1 MGASAPRTEIFLV
14 GYYGFRNTGDEAI
27 LSSILSELRQACSDA
42 SFTVI
47 SHDPSETAARYGVR
61 AIPWFE
67 PHAIAE
73 ATDKAH
79 LVVVGGGGLFHD
91 TSGFSP
97 DSLFTKQNWG
107 LGLYS
112 GAAMYGSLSGK
123 RVMLYGVG
131 IGPLRSELATEY
143 TKAACLAAD
152 VVTVRD
158 ELSREVL
165 ESAGVPRSR
174 VILTADCAFAS
185 QPCPKNTDILRDL
198 FPKPFSSGPTVG
210 VVVREW
216 SVDVRPDHWEGQLAH
231 ALDGFVQSEGGRL
244 IFIPFQTLESEKEND
259 LAVAR
264 RVASQLN
271 PQADV
276 AVVDKYITSEELKAL
291 IAACGLVVGMRLHS
305 VVFAA
310 QAGVPVVAL
319 SYDPKVST
327 LVQRLRMT
335 RFDLP
340 LRNLQGG
347 RLRELMTQAVEQK
360 SAISAS
366 LRAAS
371 EELASEAERN
381 GELARELIQRPVKPK
396 SLPTELLPIVA
407 RAIKGQIAAAKQMD
421 ERMQSQQAQVDQ
433 LSTVVTRQHTDNKEL
448 TEQVK
453 QQGEKVEELSA
464 CVRKQHADNEELI
477 GQLEQRREQVDEL
490 TACVAKQHA
499 DNEQMIG
506 QLKQL
511 QERIEELSTDARQQ
525 RADKGELISCVAEKE
540 GEVAKLREQL
550 RGKDRFVLEDDQRH
564 ALKERELEKR
574 IHLNYAQIRR
584 SHRRWSCGD
593 SGTRVNSVISQV
605 VFSAVSLPV

>member
-1 MGASAPRTEIFLV
+1 M
-14 GYYGFRNTGDEAI
+14 
-27 LSSILSELRQACSDA
+27 
-42 SFTVI
+42 
-47 SHDPSETAARYGVR
+47 
-61 AIPWFE
+61 
-67 PHAIAE
+67 
-73 ATDKAH
+73 AT
-79 LVVVGGGGLFHD
+79 
-91 TSGFSP
+91 P
-97 DSLFTKQNWG
+97 
-107 LGLYS
+107 
-112 GAAMYGSLSGK
+112 
-123 RVMLYGVG
+123 
-131 IGPLRSELATEY
+131 
-143 TKAACLAAD
+143 
-152 VVTVRD
+152 
-158 ELSREVL
+158 
-165 ESAGVPRSR
+165 
-174 VILTADCAFAS
+174 
-185 QPCPKNTDILRDL
+185 
-198 FPKPFSSGPTVG
+198 
-210 VVVREW
+210 
-216 SVDVRPDHWEGQLAH
+216 
-231 ALDGFVQSEGGRL
+231 
-244 IFIPFQTLESEKEND
+244 
-259 LAVAR
+259 
-264 RVASQLN
+264 
-271 PQADV
+271 
-276 AVVDKYITSEELKAL
+276 
-291 IAACGLVVGMRLHS
+291 
-305 VVFAA
+305 
-310 QAGVPVVAL
+310 
-319 SYDPKVST
+319 
-327 LVQRLRMT
+327 
-335 RFDLP
+335 
-340 LRNLQGG
+340 NLCIIQV
-347 RLRELMTQAVEQK
+347 TQAVEQK

-574 IHLNYAQIRR
+574 IQELTQERTQAQELSANLRQELETAQESRQQLALSINRRLSVRLRR
-584 SHRRWSCGD
+584 SLHKLLD
-593 SGTRVNSVISQV
+593 ISQAGTPEPLRRALRSLYLPV
-605 VFSAVSLPV
+605 YRLLFPSGKREFDTLDRLGSGDVSLKEDQGQPGGAA